1 QNTIKS
7 LNRKTKT
14 LVFLYGVD
22 GTATK
27 KLKNKLKIKQ
37 KRQLGLYLLMKTLKI
52 FPVYTQ
58 VDQQNMKL
66 SLQKLINQFDG

>member
-1 QNTIKS
+1 M
-7 LNRKTKT
+7 
-14 LVFLYGVD
+14 VDLYVAD

-27 KLKNKLKIKQ
+27 KLKKQLKMKQ
-37 KRQLGLYLLMKTLKI
+37 KRQLVLYLLMRILKI
-52 FPVYTQ
+52 LPVYTQ